1 MRERNGELTMRL
13 VLDRLSAE
21 VFINDGEQVLSN
33 VIYTDRSAEDITFF
47 IDGVAMVD
55 IAKYRI
61 KEK

>member
-1 MRERNGELTMRL
+1 MRL